1 MLTKLNRRRI
11 ERFLALFI
19 IISSI
24 FFAFFIILWPSNN
37 QSNTEIKV
45 MTWNI
50 SGAVGTDEI
59 FDLER
64 AIDVI
69 KENDPD
75 IIGLQEVDDNVD
87 VSKIADEL
95 NMDYYYAEAGDT
107 NEGNAILSKYDIDE
121 VNVVNLPLIDGERPR
136 ILINAKITIHK
147 NKWDFYVAH
156 FSRYDKPIDHVNQAK
171 FVSSYISENSYSKV
185 VLMGDLNFQPE
196 SLSYYELMY
205 GYEIKFKD
213 TYACTN
219 SDSGYTF
226 RSNNRFKRIDYIF
239 CSFDLSPQ
247 KSKVICSEASDH
259 CAVLTK
265 FTITTK

>member
-1 MLTKLNRRRI
+1 MSTK
-11 ERFLALFI
+11 RFQNNIKRFISIFI

-24 FFAFFIILWPSNN
+24 FFAFFIILWPFNN
-37 QSNTEIKV
+37 QSNTEVKV

-59 FDLER
+59 FNLNR
-64 AIDVI
+64 IIDEI
-69 KENDPD
+69 KENNPD

-87 VSKIADEL
+87 VSIIADEL
-95 NMDYYYAEAGDT
+95 NMDYYYSEAGDS

-147 NKWDFYVAH
+147 NKWDFYVSH

-171 FVSSYISENSYSKV
+171 FVSSYISENSYSFV
-185 VLMGDLNFQPE
+185 VLMGDLNFAPE

-213 TYACTN
+213 TYASLN
-219 SDSGYTF
+219 SDTGYTF
-226 RSNNRFKRIDYIF
+226 RSDNRFKRIDYIF
-239 CSFDLSPQ
+239 CSFDLSPIR
-247 KSKVICSEASDH
+247 SRVIHTEASDH

-265 FTITTK
+265 F